1 MKIHRLREDFAD
13 FLESLEANGK
23 ALILMSLLTIM
34 VMAVITMAV
43 FFLSVKG
50 KEEVMVPNVVGK
62 ELSAALLE
70 MQVKELYPKLQ
81 MKYSNFVDDKGTVL
95 EQSPPAGSIVKAGRR
110 INLVVSRGAVI
121 DTVKDYVGQKI
132 DSVKLDLQSLFTGYT
147 RPLIVLDENFSYEF
161 NEQEEGTILWQD
173 PAPDTKISDP
183 IVLKVGLSKGSEY
196 DKVKIPSL
204 DNLSLNDTLLV
215 MNRTKLL
222 YDFSFRTPEQDEGIG
237 RVVSQLPVG
246 DTYVNAYSR
255 VSVVFAFPEDMEENG
270 LVYGVFKEVLQEF
283 PYAVELKLEAIV
295 PEGDRYSLV
304 QFYHLGGNVSIPYAV
319 ARGTELVLSISNKE
333 AARFLVD

>member
-34 VMAVITMAV
+34 VMAV

-81 MKYSNFVDDKGTVL
+81 LKYSNFVDDKGTVL

-121 DTVKDYVGQKI
+121 DTVKDYVGQK
-132 DSVKLDLQSLFTGYT
+132 
-147 RPLIVLDENFSYEF
+147 
-161 NEQEEGTILWQD
+161 
-173 PAPDTKISDP
+173 
-183 IVLKVGLSKGSEY
+183 
-196 DKVKIPSL
+196 
-204 DNLSLNDTLLV
+204 
-215 MNRTKLL
+215 
-222 YDFSFRTPEQDEGIG
+222 
-237 RVVSQLPVG
+237 
-246 DTYVNAYSR
+246 
-255 VSVVFAFPEDMEENG
+255 
-270 LVYGVFKEVLQEF
+270 
-283 PYAVELKLEAIV
+283 
-295 PEGDRYSLV
+295 
-304 QFYHLGGNVSIPYAV
+304 
-319 ARGTELVLSISNKE
+319 
-333 AARFLVD
+333 